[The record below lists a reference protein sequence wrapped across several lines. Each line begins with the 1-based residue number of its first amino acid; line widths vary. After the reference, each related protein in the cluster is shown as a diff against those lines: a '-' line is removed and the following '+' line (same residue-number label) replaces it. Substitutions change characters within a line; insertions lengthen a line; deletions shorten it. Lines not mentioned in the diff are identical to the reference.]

1 MLPLPNNPLVDAEL
15 SALARGRS
23 HPDFLCLR
31 AGYSPVSRY
40 PATDFTPWIAAKL
53 LDRKYDD
60 IAYLLARLTEG
71 NPGLGLDWTYWHERA
86 ADLCS
91 RQWERHVRF
100 SDSVGMVTLRAAA
113 IACSIH
119 SQLDGFLMVGDEIAY
134 LARAVVPYDFQLVD
148 VGRKI
153 EAANAF
159 IARMRKETKGS
170 SAAWDDV
177 LPYSSE
183 TVARTLQTEPPAAE
197 LRNML
202 TRATVGSRQV
212 FFGSLGAAPGQGA
225 FEARRFGVN
234 EDFSYAELAELGLG
248 QLRADPDLILM
259 TYTKTEILAAASGL
273 SVKPESQKKTLVK
286 RLIAEAPTVVARLTD
301 GRTVLEITAEAK
313 AAGLQLVAWLAQIQ
327 GPLILVLAFS

>member
-1 MLPLPNNPLVDAEL
+1 MLLPNNPLADAEL
-15 SALARGRS
+15 AALARGRS

-31 AGYSPVSRY
+31 AGYSPVSGY
-40 PATDFTPWIAAKL
+40 PATDFTPWIAAKF
-53 LDRKYDD
+53 LDRKHDD

-71 NPGLGLDWTYWHERA
+71 NPGLGLDWIYWHERA
-86 ADLCS
+86 MDLCS

-100 SDSVGMVTLRAAA
+100 SDPAGMVNLRAAT

-134 LARAVVPYDFQLVD
+134 LARAVVPYGFQLFDVD
-148 VGRKI
+148 QKI

-170 SAAWDDV
+170 SAAWDTV

-183 TVARTLQTEPPAAE
+183 AVARILQTEPPVAE

-202 TRATVGSRQV
+202 ARATIGSRQV
-212 FFGSLGAAPGQGA
+212 FFGSLGAAPGQGT
-225 FEARRFGVN
+225 FEAKRFGVN

-248 QLRADPDLILM
+248 QLRVDPELILM
-259 TYTKTEILAAASGL
+259 TYTKTELLAAALGL

-286 RLIAEAPTVVARLTD
+286 RLIAEAPAVVARLTN

-313 AAGLQLVAWLAQIQ
+313 AAGLQLAAWLGQIQ
-327 GPLILVLAFS
+327 GPLILALAFS